1 MQWVALVYAVSI
13 GSAITLFS
21 FAYKDRTGWYQD
33 ESSLGARLQ
42 ILVCWSPLILW
53 PAWAFLSLIW
63 ALISDGDLLPIWDE
77 ASVLLFSIIFAGVAF
92 CWNLINIAFPGAMIG
107 IGVYR
112 FASNDYSLT
121 PFHYFFDLNSWLV
134 TGLFAERPLPVYIV
148 IQIQLIIG
156 LSLFGMV
163 GRSISSKN

>member
-1 MQWVALVYAVSI
+1 
-13 GSAITLFS
+13 
-21 FAYKDRTGWYQD
+21 
-33 ESSLGARLQ
+33 
-42 ILVCWSPLILW
+42 
-53 PAWAFLSLIW
+53 
-63 ALISDGDLLPIWDE
+63 
-77 ASVLLFSIIFAGVAF
+77 
-92 CWNLINIAFPGAMIG
+92 MIG

-134 TGLFAERPLPVYIV
+134 TGLFAERPLPVYII

-163 GRSISSKN
+163 GGQLVARIERKIGFDTNADIRKSKMEFI